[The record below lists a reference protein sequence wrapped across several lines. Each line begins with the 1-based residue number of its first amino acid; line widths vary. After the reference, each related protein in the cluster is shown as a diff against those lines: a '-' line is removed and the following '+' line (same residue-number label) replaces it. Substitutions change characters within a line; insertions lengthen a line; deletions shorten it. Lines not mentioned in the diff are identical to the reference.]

1 MLKKKSF
8 FTFNTTDRIRNSE
21 NKLYKLFAKSRA
33 RSHFFSK
40 RVINHWNALSPA
52 ARSAKDLLTFKRL
65 IDIEISNIMYDF
77 DD

>member
-1 MLKKKSF
+1 MLIKKSF
-8 FTFNTTDRIRNSE
+8 LLLILQVEPGTQKIS
-21 NKLYKLFAKSRA
+21 YIKSLQ
-33 RSHFFSK
+33 RSHFFSQ
-40 RVINHWNALSPA
+40 RVINDWNALSHT